1 MAASATRLARNWT
14 GKASLSGPA
23 TTRAQPILCRYGL
36 EAAVRPSLAMY
47 NTFGEVDTL
56 VGALRDIAWN
66 ADAAGRTGSPAG
78 GHGRCQLATCV
89 R

>member
-1 MAASATRLARNWT
+1 VTFVGDGCQRDEVGAAPDRQGIAVLAGRH
-14 GKASLSGPA
+14 
-23 TTRAQPILCRYGL
+23 RAQPILRRYGL

-66 ADAAGRTGSPAG
+66 AGR
-78 GHGRCQLATCV
+78 R